1 MKNSI
6 ITFVLFI
13 IVITNLRAQQLPFS
27 SQYYSNQFVTNP
39 ALTGNKGTTNAFLTH
54 RTQWVGI
61 AGSPQT
67 SYFTLDGALKKD
79 GVGLGMVMYSD
90 VTDILSRTGANV
102 NYSYKLNINTD
113 NHLTFGLALGVINN
127 KINFSKAVVLD
138 YSDPYLKTQQLA
150 RTSLN
155 ADFGL
160 AYNWKSL
167 EVGFA
172 VPQLAGNKI
181 NFTDNVGV
189 TGSFN
194 NSRHY
199 YGSLKYLFDVLPA
212 KGITAYPLIMVRS
225 VAGAPFQYDI
235 NGVIDWKKYGW
246 FGITYHS
253 NYAIAFSAGA
263 RYKNLSVGLA
273 YDFGTSAIK
282 SYTGTTSEFLL
293 SYNFGQGASA
303 EINDLKSTVSKLE
316 ENDSINTI
324 KINNLIKKDS
334 LQDSLIL
341 RLKILSDSNKVEM
354 NNIKENLNKLSSDS
368 LSQSQLDQKS
378 SLNSELARKKHID
391 DSLSIALKLAK
402 NNVSSQFGKT
412 SDFSSQ
418 GNSATSGY
426 YVIIGAFN
434 DQENA
439 KTFVKLVKKKGYK
452 SAEIIQ
458 NKNNKIYEVVVFKT
472 KTRDEAIEK
481 IDGIKSDFPDVWFL
495 TLEK

>member
-1 MKNSI
+1 M
-6 ITFVLFI
+6 
-13 IVITNLRAQQLPFS
+13 
-27 SQYYSNQFVTNP
+27 YGDYSNQFVTNP
-39 ALTGNKGTTNAFLTH
+39 AFTGNKGTTNAFLTH

-67 SYFTLDGALKKD
+67 SYFTLDGDLKKD

-90 VTDILSRTGANV
+90 ITDILSRTGANV
-102 NYSYKLNINTD
+102 NYSYRLNINTD
-113 NHLTFGLALGVINN
+113 NHLTFGLAIGVINN

-138 YSDPYLKTQQLA
+138 YSDPFLKTQQLA

-160 AYNWKSL
+160 AYNWKNL

-181 NFTDNVGV
+181 NFSDNLGV

-194 NSRHY
+194 TARHY
-199 YGSLKYLFDVLPA
+199 YGSLKYLFDVLPE
-212 KGITAYPLIMVRS
+212 KGITAYPLIMLRS
-225 VAGAPFQYDI
+225 VAGAPVQYDI

-263 RYKNLSVGLA
+263 RYKNLSVGFA
-273 YDFGTSAIK
+273 YDFGTSDIK

-293 SYNFGQGASA
+293 SYNFGEGSSA
-303 EINDLKSTVSKLE
+303 EILRLNSKVSKLE
-316 ENDSINTI
+316 TNDSLNTI
-324 KINNLIKKDS
+324 KINNLIKNDS
-334 LQDSLIL
+334 IQDSLIL
-341 RLKILSDSNKVEM
+341 NLKILSDSNKIEI
-354 NNIKENLNKLSSDS
+354 NHLKERLNKIAPESDS
-368 LSQSQLDQKS
+368 LTQSQLDEKS
-378 SLNSELARKKHID
+378 RLNSELDRKKHID

-402 NNVSSQFGKT
+402 NNVTSQFGKT
-412 SDFSSQ
+412 SDFSSE
-418 GNSATSGY
+418 GTDASSGY

-434 DQENA
+434 DQNNA
-439 KTFVKLVKKKGYK
+439 KAFTKDAKKKGYK

-458 NKNNKIYEVVVFKT
+458 NNKNKIYEIVVFKT
-472 KTRDEAIEK
+472 KSRDEAIDK
-481 IDGIKSDFPDVWFL
+481 IEGIKSDYSDVWFL